1 MSVPV
6 YATNNQLNVQGVH
19 VSNITA
25 SPILTTY
32 PTSTTSSSLGH
43 YHFVDDST
51 KASNHLNVS
60 ASSLGGHYF
69 SHANATQPVK
79 TILAMDR
86 TGLYTDTKVEIHANT
101 STSQHTSSQFYV
113 LDNGTSATSSLESY
127 QLTLA
132 NNTSS
137 NIISI
142 RNTGVP
148 TITETDTSGNVSVLS
163 SVDLKFNNV
172 SLPSTV
178 SQNTT
183 NIATNTQNIATNTT
197 DIQNLKNKDVQV
209 VVSQIQPVSSAIY
222 ADSAIAP
229 QPSPFLS
236 TYGYG
241 GWAYKKALPQASNA
255 KINYYFPYPIIGGL
269 VGDLKG
275 LYYQMFNNCAGVG
288 DLPFFTVYTKPTGN
302 NDYRS
307 WYHSSMTYVA
317 TANSTANQTCQMY
330 ANIKALTFT
339 PQSINIQ
346 NQISMVQSTVQNPK
360 GDYQDDQEILFISFG
375 TNSISSYNNVDFSLG
390 KIGMI
395 TPTYSCEYLLL

>member
-6 YATNNQLNVQGVH
+6 YAPNNQLNVQGVH
-19 VSNITA
+19 VSNISA
-25 SPILTTY
+25 SPILTAF

-69 SHANATQPVK
+69 SHANASQPVK

-86 TGLYTDTKVEIHANT
+86 TGLYTDTKVQIEANS

-113 LDNGTSATSSLESY
+113 LDNDTSATSVLQSY
-127 QLTLA
+127 QLRLG

-142 RNTGVP
+142 RNDTVP
-148 TITETDTSGNVSVLS
+148 TITETDTSGNVSILS

-178 SQNTT
+178 STNSS
-183 NIATNTQNIATNTT
+183 NIATNTVNIATNTT
-197 DIQNLKNKDVQV
+197 DIQNLKNKEVQV

-241 GWAYKKALPQASNA
+241 GWAYKKASPQASNA
-255 KINYYFPYPIIGGL
+255 KINYYFPYPIVGGL

-275 LYYQMFNNCAGVG
+275 LYYQIFNNCTDVG
-288 DLPFFTVYTKPTGN
+288 DLPYFTVYTKLQASN
-302 NDYRS
+302 NYAS
-307 WYHSSMTYVA
+307 WYHSSMTYVP
-317 TANSTANQTCQMY
+317 TANSTAMTTCQMY

-346 NQISMVQSTVQNPK
+346 NQISMVQSSVNNPR
-360 GDYQDDQEILFISFG
+360 GTYLDTDEILFIAFS
-375 TNSISSYNNVDFSLG
+375 TNSISSLGSVDFSLG